1 MDLVR
6 DLFLFGSAVAAGGIN
21 SVAGGGT
28 LLSFPAAIAAGMPPL
43 VANATNAVA
52 LAPGSVAAAWGYR
65 HDIEGKGR
73 LTAALSLPALIG
85 GGLGAWALRHTG
97 QRVFDAVI
105 PWLVLG
111 ATLLIFLQ
119 EIGVRFFAGK
129 AEARV
134 GDTEVVPPGHPPRLA
149 LAIPLQLLVGIY
161 GGYFGGAMGILMLA
175 YLAVLGGMD
184 IHQMNAIKNVLSAL
198 VNGCAAI
205 YFVVERMVD
214 FRAAG
219 LMAAGAI
226 VGGFAG
232 AQIARRIR
240 PRIVRA
246 VVIAIGLGLSILLA
260 VRQHGR
266 A

>member
-52 LAPGSVAAAWGYR
+52 LA
-65 HDIEGKGR
+65 
-73 LTAALSLPALIG
+73 
-85 GGLGAWALRHTG
+85 
-97 QRVFDAVI
+97 
-105 PWLVLG
+105 
-111 ATLLIFLQ
+111 
-119 EIGVRFFAGK
+119 
-129 AEARV
+129 
-134 GDTEVVPPGHPPRLA
+134 

-161 GGYFGGAMGILMLA
+161 GGYCGGAMGIVMLA

-198 VNGCAAI
+198 VNGCAAV

-226 VGGFAG
+226 VGG
-232 AQIARRIR
+232 
-240 PRIVRA
+240 
-246 VVIAIGLGLSILLA
+246 
-260 VRQHGR
+260 
-266 A
+266 